1 MEELKSEIKLEMR
14 ENKARP
20 DRVYGFMLRII
31 EQLSLQEPAPKE
43 PEPEPV
49 AEEPEPVAEEPK
61 EPEPVAE
68 ETHEEEEEDE

>member
-43 PEPEPV
+43 PEPV